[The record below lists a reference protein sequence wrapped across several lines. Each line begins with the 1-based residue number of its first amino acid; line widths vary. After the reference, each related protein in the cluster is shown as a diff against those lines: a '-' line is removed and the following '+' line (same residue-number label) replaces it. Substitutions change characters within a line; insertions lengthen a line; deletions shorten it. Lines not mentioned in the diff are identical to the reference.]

1 MWVARYDDIHLCL
14 LLALNLFLILNK
26 YLTCFEIF
34 LLNLNPFQVN
44 VPFIH
49 FQKTSQNFYFI
60 SENFFLYF
68 QGLWKGNIGLKVI
81 KGSMVRNLSV
91 SVILR

>member
-34 LLNLNPFQVN
+34 LLNLNPF
-44 VPFIH
+44 PFIH
-49 FQKTSQNFYFI
+49 LQKTSQNIYFI

-68 QGLWKGNIGLKVI
+68 QGL
-81 KGSMVRNLSV
+81 
-91 SVILR
+91 